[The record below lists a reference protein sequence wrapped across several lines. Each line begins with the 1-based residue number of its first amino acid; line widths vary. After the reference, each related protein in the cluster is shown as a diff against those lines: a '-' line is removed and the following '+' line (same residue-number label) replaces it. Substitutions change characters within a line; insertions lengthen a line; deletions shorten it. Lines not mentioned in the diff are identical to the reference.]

1 MKLGWPG
8 ALVLL
13 VGFLSSA
20 IYIVVNRAIV
30 ENEQI
35 EQTST
40 SEQSTADTSD
50 VEVLKNN
57 NQDNDTSE
65 TESAVVKKEEE
76 SLIEKQSSP
85 EKR

>member
-8 ALVLL
+8 ALVPL
-13 VGFLSSA
+13 VGFLSLA